1 MRFRDTPFSFYQN
14 HHFLC
19 FHTSVF
25 IGLELSI
32 ISTQSSPSTDGTAN
46 TELANYKAMP
56 TSEHC
61 DLFPDSLYSSSS
73 LNADSQKK
81 TAEIRALLDDKL
93 RKHRREELK
102 RIFVV

>member
-1 MRFRDTPFSFYQN
+1 MHFRDTPFSFYQN

-46 TELANYKAMP
+46 TELANSEAMP
-56 TSEHC
+56 TSEHW
-61 DLFPDSLYSSSS
+61 DLFPDSPYSSSS
-73 LNADSQKK
+73 LSVDRQKK
-81 TAEIRALLDDKL
+81 TTEIRALLEDKL
-93 RKHRREELK
+93 RKHKREN
-102 RIFVV
+102 